1 MRLKI
6 RSRSNLRKGLYA
18 LAIAGVLTLLF
29 ASSSAIL
36 VVQAASGLSA
46 KSSAGD
52 WTTYLFDQSHS
63 GYNPYETM
71 INPGSASHLK
81 QHWKINGSQT
91 ISTQPIVA
99 NGLIYW
105 GSWDGNEHAAFL
117 NGTQAWTTFIG
128 KTTDP
133 NCNHDTLGVV
143 STGTVTNVNIGGT
156 STPVL
161 LVAGGDARFYALN
174 ASSGAILWTTRLGSS
189 PDHIIWSSPAVY
201 KGNIYIGIAS
211 FGDCPL
217 VQGQVFKLNASTGS
231 IEQTFN
237 VVPNGC
243 LGAGVWGS
251 ITIDESDNSLYFA
264 TGNGN
269 PCLLPE
275 PYAVAIVK
283 LRTSDLSVVSSWQVP
298 LDQQVTDSD
307 FGSTPTLFTATING
321 SLHKLVGVGNK
332 NGNYYA
338 FDRSNLSQ
346 GPLWVDSVAVGGSGP
361 WFGQGTISP
370 SAWDGTLLYVAGG
383 QTTINGQQCLGGL
396 RAVNPATGAYIW
408 ENCLTD
414 GWALGAVT
422 VIPGVIA
429 IGEGT
434 AIDLVAT
441 ADGSNLFKA
450 WDHHRG
456 SEYFGA
462 ASISHGVLYIGN
474 RDGYFYAYGT

>member
-1 MRLKI
+1 MI
-6 RSRSNLRKGLYA
+6 HA
-18 LAIAGVLTLLF
+18 
-29 ASSSAIL
+29 ASS
-36 VVQAASGLSA
+36 LSA
-46 KSSAGD
+46 KPSTGD

-63 GYNPYETM
+63 GYNQYETI
-71 INPGSASHLK
+71 INPSSASHLK
-81 QHWKINGSQT
+81 QHWKVKGSQT

-105 GSWDGNEHAAFL
+105 GSWDGYEHAASL
-117 NGTQAWTTFIG
+117 NGKQAWTTFIG

-133 NCNHDTLGVV
+133 NCNNDTLGVV
-143 STGTVTNVNIGGT
+143 STGTVTNVNFGGT

-161 LVAGGDARFYALN
+161 LVGGGDAQFYALN

-189 PDHIIWSSPAVY
+189 PDHILWASPAVY
-201 KGNIYIGIAS
+201 KDSIYIGIAS

-217 VQGQVFKLNASTGS
+217 VQGQVFKLNAGTGQ
-231 IEQTFN
+231 IEKTFN

-251 ITIDESDNSLYFA
+251 ITIDASDGSLYFA

-283 LRTSDLSVVSSWQVP
+283 LRASDLSIISSWQVP
-298 LDQQVTDSD
+298 PDQQVTDSD

-338 FDRSNLSQ
+338 FDRTNLSQ
-346 GPLWVDSVAVGGSGP
+346 GPVWVDNVAVGGSGP

-370 SAWDGTLLYVAGG
+370 SAWDGTTLYVAGG
-383 QTTINGQQCLGGL
+383 QTSINGQRCPGGL
-396 RAVNPATGAYIW
+396 RAINPATGAYLW
-408 ENCLTD
+408 QNCLTD

-422 VIPGVIA
+422 VVPGVIA
-429 IGEGT
+429 VGEGT

-456 SEYFGA
+456 SEYYGA
-462 ASISHGVLYIGN
+462 AAISHGVLYIGN